1 MAVGEGVIKYVEGGS
16 NAISGVANF
25 MAKILGSLQGRLL
38 ILVLVIIFIGW
49 LFFESAKQEKRYYKY
64 RQKFR

>member
-25 MAKILGSLQGRLL
+25 LANLMIGIKGRTLLL
-38 ILVLVIIFIGW
+38 ILVIMFIGW
-49 LFFESAKQEKRYYKY
+49 LFFESARQEKKY
-64 RQKFR
+64 WKWKRSFR

>member
-1 MAVGEGVIKYVEGGS
+1 MAIGDGVGKYVEGGS

-25 MAKILGSLQGRLL
+25 MANILGSLQGRLL
-38 ILVLVIIFIGW
+38 LLILVILFVGW
-49 LFFESAKQEKRYYKY
+49 LFFESAKREQRYYKY